1 MRLLSNRPPG
11 RVSVSRVRSV
21 SLMSHVSVSV
31 GARVRA
37 HGEIQKE
44 TRIRCSSFT
53 DKAVRIYGEP
63 QEPILDHKYGSPEVG
78 RYSRKEGRKEGKEGR
93 KIRRSEG
100 RKVGR
105 LCRRRARRPSPG
117 CPVVPTWHQLP
128 CCPVAQLPSCPVDPN
143 AQTRSSVSH
152 GDRGWITKGAAT
164 VVAARRTLSKK
175 DMHQRDRRPLPPIPV
190 DERVSTLFEHRRV
203 SIDRRRRCRRS

>member
-1 MRLLSNRPPG
+1 MCATEFRAPRPNAS
-11 RVSVSRVRSV
+11 VSVSLSC
-21 SLMSHVSVSV
+21 VSV
-31 GARVRA
+31 GRSEVRA
-37 HGEIQKE
+37 HGEIQKK

-152 GDRGWITKGAAT
+152 GDRGWITKGAA
-164 VVAARRTLSKK
+164 ADMGSARLDTARHGLLCS
-175 DMHQRDRRPLPPIPV
+175 
-190 DERVSTLFEHRRV
+190 DEGRGPWHACSREQVTS
-203 SIDRRRRCRRS
+203 C

>member
-1 MRLLSNRPPG
+1 MRLPRPNAS
-11 RVSVSRVRSV
+11 VSVSLSC
-21 SLMSHVSVSV
+21 VSV
-31 GARVRA
+31 GRSEVRA
-37 HGEIQKE
+37 HGEIPKK

-78 RYSRKEGRKEGKEGR
+78 RYSRCRKEGRKEGKEGR

-128 CCPVAQLPSCPVDPN
+128 CCPVAQSVAQLP
-143 AQTRSSVSH
+143 
-152 GDRGWITKGAAT
+152 GWPKRTNPLQCQP
-164 VVAARRTLSKK
+164 RRPWL
-175 DMHQRDRRPLPPIPV
+175 DHQRG
-190 DERVSTLFEHRRV
+190 
-203 SIDRRRRCRRS
+203 CM

>member
-1 MRLLSNRPPG
+1 MCATSVQPSSVARRCRVLACLGVRLTVSQCVG
-11 RVSVSRVRSV
+11 RSE
-21 SLMSHVSVSV
+21 
-31 GARVRA
+31 VRA
-37 HGEIQKE
+37 HGEIQKK

-105 LCRRRARRPSPG
+105 LCRRRARPPSPG
-117 CPVVPTWHQLP
+117 CPVVRLSPLGTS
-128 CCPVAQLPSCPVDPN
+128 CPVAQLPSCPV
-143 AQTRSSVSH
+143 ARLTQTHKPAPVSATETVA
-152 GDRGWITKGAAT
+152 GSPKGLPT
-164 VVAARRTLSKK
+164 FLPSYHPIFLPSYSLS
-175 DMHQRDRRPLPPIPV
+175 
-190 DERVSTLFEHRRV
+190 T
-203 SIDRRRRCRRS
+203 

>member
-1 MRLLSNRPPG
+1 MTSDFCPQPSSVARAYVGVACLGVRLKCQCRSERGPRARRNR
-11 RVSVSRVRSV
+11 
-21 SLMSHVSVSV
+21 
-31 GARVRA
+31 
-37 HGEIQKE
+37 KK

-152 GDRGWITKGAAT
+152 GDRGLITKGAAC
-164 VVAARRTLSKK
+164 
-175 DMHQRDRRPLPPIPV
+175 
-190 DERVSTLFEHRRV
+190 EREA
-203 SIDRRRRCRRS
+203 